1 MDVLRLNPDSFLLK
15 TVFELRSA
23 TMKKVRFL
31 ICTCLLLWSFSALA
45 QQVTYRK
52 ETIFLD
58 GKPYAYLL
66 KDGSSWAKNFSLQ
79 NLKNEEL
86 MKAKALVKEFGD
98 GYDYVYYEISFK
110 GTKGKAEME
119 DEKNL
124 ARRLAYE
131 IGNMRVVKG
140 DELDPE
146 GVQKFLDKYP
156 PRISQRFQK
165 PGKQPLKP
173 AAQEEPKPESVQ
185 ESAQPV
191 STQKVE
197 EVKPELPAI
206 TAPTAVSI
214 VQEPLKDKNIS
225 APVSTSSQ
233 ATVLPSGNI
242 AVMTTLKFSGN
253 KIMRGKKQVGI
264 FKVSEKAVN
273 NKMQKTYTFFNLQN
287 RKVAEGSFDDPK
299 STTCRMVTVKDK
311 MTYNLP
317 VRNDENTL
325 KVLSSWLIQNKYL

>member
-1 MDVLRLNPDSFLLK
+1 
-15 TVFELRSA
+15 
-23 TMKKVRFL
+23 MKKVKFL
-31 ICTCLLLWSFSALA
+31 ICTCILFWSLSALA

-52 ETIFLD
+52 ETIYLD
-58 GKPYAYLL
+58 GKPYAYLF
-66 KDGSSWAKNFSLQ
+66 KEGSSWAKNFSLQ

-86 MKAKALVKEFGD
+86 MKAKAIVKEIGD
-98 GYDYVYYEISFK
+98 GYDYVYYELSFK
-110 GTKGKAEME
+110 GVKAKAEME
-119 DEKNL
+119 DEKDL
-124 ARRLAYE
+124 PRRLAYE
-131 IGNMRVVKG
+131 IGNMNVVKG

-146 GVQKFLDKYP
+146 GVQKFLEKYP

-165 PGKQPLKP
+165 PGHQGAKP
-173 AAQEEPKPESVQ
+173 VAKEEPKTDVVQ

-191 STQKVE
+191 STQKIE

-206 TAPTAVSI
+206 TTPTAVSI

-253 KIMRGKKQVGI
+253 RIMRGKKQVGV
-264 FKVSEKAVN
+264 FKVSEKVVN
-273 NKMQKTYTFFNLQN
+273 NKLKKTYIFLNLENQ
-287 RKVAEGSFDDPK
+287 KVAEGSFDDPK
-299 STTCRMVTVKDK
+299 STTCRMFTVKDK

-317 VRNDENTL
+317 VRNDENSL
-325 KVLSSWLIQNKYL
+325 KVLSSWLIQNKYF